1 MKAATTRRPC
11 LPAWAS
17 TLRMKCTRQ
26 RCQEAF
32 RTLATAAFRPSWAS
46 ETTSLTPRRP
56 RRASLRRKSVQKTSA
71 SEVPIAKPSTSRRPS
86 LLTPTETMRPSRRLH
101 VGGIQPDIGPIALQ
115 WPVEEGG
122 DLAVNLAAQP
132 ADLALRDAGHAHR
145 LDQFVDGAGR
155 YALHVGLLDHCGQS
169 LLGHP
174 ARLQES
180 RKIAPL
186 AQLRY
191 AQLDRAC
198 AGLPVAIAVSI
209 AVVDPLGAAFAMT
222 SAGQPLDLPRHQT
235 LCRKADHLAQQV
247 DLGTLLQ
254 KRPKAHHLRGHR
266 RVLGSVEGV
275 QPNPTQALR

>member
-1 MKAATTRRPC
+1 DLGLRGADRQAQHLAPAVAIDADRDDATVAA
-11 LPAWAS
+11 
-17 TLRMKCTRQ
+17 
-26 RCQEAF
+26 
-32 RTLATAAFRPSWAS
+32 
-46 ETTSLTPRRP
+46 
-56 RRASLRRKSVQKTSA
+56 
-71 SEVPIAKPSTSRRPS
+71 
-86 LLTPTETMRPSRRLH
+86 RLH

-132 ADLALRDAGHAHR
+132 AALALRDAGHAHR

-174 ARLQES
+174 ARLPES
-180 RKIAPL
+180 RQIAPL
-186 AQLRY
+186 APLPN

-222 SAGQPLDLPRHQT
+222 SAGQPLDLQRHQT
-235 LCRKADHLAQQV
+235 L
-247 DLGTLLQ
+247 
-254 KRPKAHHLRGHR
+254 R
-266 RVLGSVEGV
+266 R
-275 QPNPTQALR
+275 

>member
-1 MKAATTRRPC
+1 AA
-11 LPAWAS
+11 
-17 TLRMKCTRQ
+17 
-26 RCQEAF
+26 
-32 RTLATAAFRPSWAS
+32 
-46 ETTSLTPRRP
+46 
-56 RRASLRRKSVQKTSA
+56 
-71 SEVPIAKPSTSRRPS
+71 
-86 LLTPTETMRPSRRLH
+86 RLH

-209 AVVDPLGAAFAMT
+209 AVVDPLGAAFAMPAPVSLST
-222 SAGQPLDLPRHQT
+222 SSAIRRCAAKPIISRSKSTSELFSKSARRLIISVVIVGSSVRLKGFNQT
-235 LCRKADHLAQQV
+235 L
-247 DLGTLLQ
+247 
-254 KRPKAHHLRGHR
+254 PKLYGDHR
-266 RVLGSVEGV
+266 RGEVASRRLTRGGRCGGLLTHRSYTTRWDTTETES
-275 QPNPTQALR
+275 PMSLPSREDSPPP